1 MNLRKIFT
9 TVSVLMTVACATPAN
24 IKKETLPKKT
34 DKFESWNRQMLSFN
48 EDVDNAI
55 LKPMAKGYM
64 SATSTDVEKGVTN
77 FFSNIDDIG
86 VAVNDLLQFKITQG
100 SMDMSRFVVNTTA
113 GGLGVFDVAQ
123 MIDLPKHNEDFG
135 QTLGFWGVP
144 SGDYLMLPFV
154 GPSSPREAVGLL
166 GDALLNPFNYTFIF
180 GGGVAIS
187 AATSGLSVLDVTNT
201 RAGLMSTERMV
212 NEAAAGDRY
221 SFIRNAY
228 QQRREYL
235 VHDGISDESDID
247 LLDDDADFSSNSK
260 AKGNTTKPSN
270 KTSVTTPRSS
280 GGLPPVINNSRH
292 LLELSAPK

>member
-24 IKKETLPKKT
+24 IKKEAPPKKT
-34 DKFESWNRQMLSFN
+34 DKFESWNRQILSFN
-48 EDVDNAI
+48 EDVDDAI

-77 FFSNIDDIG
+77 FFSNIEDIG

-154 GPSSPREAVGLL
+154 GPSSPREAVGML

-180 GGGVAIS
+180 GGGVAVS
-187 AATSGLSVLDVTNT
+187 AATTSLSVLDVTNT
-201 RAGLMSTERMV
+201 RAGLMATEKMV

-221 SFIRNAY
+221 SFIKNAY
-228 QQRREYL
+228 QQRRDYL
-235 VHDGISDESDID
+235 VHDGVSDESEID
-247 LLDDDADFSSNSK
+247 LLDEDADFSSNSK
-260 AKGNTTKPSN
+260 SKASPQLNN
-270 KTSVTTPRSS
+270 KSIQTLPRSS